1 MRKEQYYSMLPFVH
15 NIYTRLYID
24 GDMHKQVV
32 LAGLGARN
40 GKQIYYTYLYVP
52 VFTTVLLEI
61 VLPF

>member
-1 MRKEQYYSMLPFVH
+1 MLPFVH